1 MGDDNPVNSTS
12 GDDDNPDNSTSG
24 DDASSAPIVSC
35 ECSLLNPCFC
45 QRDCVVCD
53 NVAPPRGINNGMAD
67 GDDCYTAPPLVF
79 ERRCKNNDRWKQ
91 NQFCMLTCFNSG
103 NSYLGVVCCNAPLPN
118 LNMASLIKDGN
129 PNPTTIVV
137 TGAVDEAPNESI
149 SRSQVQRGIIIG
161 TRMPAKFFDFP
172 AQVSG
177 SGEVT
182 FASADRRLR
191 SKIDF
196 SRNLQ
201 EAANGSSGFGLKIG
215 LIPKKINSGNALA
228 STFFDMNRSIIFI
241 IICTLY
247 YFD

>member
-161 TRMPAKFFDFP
+161 TRMPSRFLLNFSIFLHKFLDQAKSLL
-172 AQVSG
+172 QVQTAVFVPKLISL
-177 SGEVT
+177 VI
-182 FASADRRLR
+182 FR
-191 SKIDF
+191 K
-196 SRNLQ
+196 LQ
-201 EAANGSSGFGLKIG
+201 MVLLDLVLK
-215 LIPKKINSGNALA
+215 L
-228 STFFDMNRSIIFI
+228 D
-241 IICTLY
+241 
-247 YFD
+247 